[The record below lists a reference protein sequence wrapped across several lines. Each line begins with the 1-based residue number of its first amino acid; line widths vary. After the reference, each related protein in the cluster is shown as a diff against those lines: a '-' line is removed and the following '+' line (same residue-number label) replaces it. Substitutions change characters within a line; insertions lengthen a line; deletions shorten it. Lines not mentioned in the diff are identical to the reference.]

1 MTWIKYFFEIWFSRI
16 YFSKLLFQG
25 KNHMSLVRTRML
37 IARNSKSLTIS
48 AQVNAILATPC
59 STTWSTDGLSVAI
72 SFAETARALASR
84 GESTK
89 FTMLVNWIADPVD
102 LWITTNRIVED
113 VDADD
118 LVVFVCGVLCDPV
131 GVQHTESTHTTAN
144 TFLKWMKTRE
154 DLVWNRQQLARLIT
168 YLSNRLQVSVWLQLV
183 DTMAL
188 GLAIGA
194 TLVNWTFA
202 STTTNTDAVDEESL
216 LCTISETTC
225 FVGTRW
231 TWRSMESGELTIL
244 PASNAEQVS
253 HDIALLLAIKF
264 LNVAISSHLVL
275 R

>member
-1 MTWIKYFFEIWFSRI
+1 
-16 YFSKLLFQG
+16 
-25 KNHMSLVRTRML
+25 
-37 IARNSKSLTIS
+37 
-48 AQVNAILATPC
+48 
-59 STTWSTDGLSVAI
+59 
-72 SFAETARALASR
+72 
-84 GESTK
+84 
-89 FTMLVNWIADPVD
+89 MLVNWITDPVD
-102 LWITTNRIVED
+102 LWITTNRIVSD

-131 GVQHTESTHTTAN
+131 RVQHTESTHATAD
-144 TFLKWMKTRE
+144 TF
-154 DLVWNRQQLARLIT
+154 
-168 YLSNRLQVSVWLQLV
+168 LSNRLQVSVWLELV

-188 GLAIGA
+188 GLAVGA

-244 PASNAEQVS
+244 PASDAEQIS
-253 HDIALLLAIKF
+253 HDIALLLAIEF